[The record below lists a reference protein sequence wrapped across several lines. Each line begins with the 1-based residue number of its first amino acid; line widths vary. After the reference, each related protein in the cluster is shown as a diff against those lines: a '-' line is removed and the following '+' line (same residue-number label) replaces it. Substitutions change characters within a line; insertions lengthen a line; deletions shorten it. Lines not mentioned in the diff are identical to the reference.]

1 MELDKP
7 RKSKM
12 RHLRLLLYL
21 IPILA
26 IVIGYG
32 GIILATGE
40 SYPFTI
46 VLGHSMTPTI
56 LPGSVALI
64 DKVPFNSLQVGD
76 IIVFV
81 PQIALMESCDNAP
94 VNSLNSESS
103 IPCFVIHRIVN
114 IFEYQNGTRII
125 TTKGDDNPQSIP
137 LIDTDINSSMYIGK
151 VVLQIPEAGY
161 VTTSPTN
168 EIIAV
173 IILIALAAQL
183 LFERSQSKKTVA
195 APTTSA
201 PI

>member
-1 MELDKP
+1 M
-7 RKSKM
+7 
-12 RHLRLLLYL
+12 
-21 IPILA
+21 
-26 IVIGYG
+26 IGYG

-81 PQIALMESCDNAP
+81 PQIALMESCNNAP
-94 VNSLNSESS
+94 VNSLDSESS
-103 IPCFVIHRIVN
+103 VPCFVIHRIHSIVD
-114 IFEYQNGTRII
+114 YQNGTRII
-125 TTKGDDNPQSIP
+125 TTKGDDNSEPIP

-151 VVLQIPEAGY
+151 VILQIPEAGY
-161 VTTSPTN
+161 ITTSPTN

-183 LFERSQSKKTVA
+183 LFERSQNKKTMVA
-195 APTTSA
+195 PPATSA
-201 PI
+201 PA

>member
-7 RKSKM
+7 RKSKL

-21 IPILA
+21 VPILA

-81 PQIALMESCDNAP
+81 PQIALMEACDNAP
-94 VNSLNSESS
+94 VNSLDSESS
-103 IPCFVIHRIVN
+103 VPCFVIHRIASIVD
-114 IFEYQNGTRII
+114 YQNGTRII
-125 TTKGDDNPQSIP
+125 TTKGDDNRESIP
-137 LIDTDINSSMYIGK
+137 LIDTDVNSSMYIGK
-151 VVLQIPEAGY
+151 VVLQIPE
-161 VTTSPTN
+161 VWVHHDLSN
-168 EIIAV
+168 
-173 IILIALAAQL
+173 Q
-183 LFERSQSKKTVA
+183 
-195 APTTSA
+195 
-201 PI
+201 

>member
-1 MELDKP
+1 MELDRPK
-7 RKSKM
+7 KSKL

-21 IPILA
+21 VPILA

-94 VNSLNSESS
+94 VNSLDSESAV
-103 IPCFVIHRIVN
+103 PCFVIHRIASVVDL
-114 IFEYQNGTRII
+114 NGTRII
-125 TTKGDDNPQSIP
+125 TTKGDDNSGPITF
-137 LIDTDINSSMYIGK
+137 IDTNINSSMYIGK
-151 VVLQIPEAGY
+151 VI
-161 VTTSPTN
+161 
-168 EIIAV
+168 
-173 IILIALAAQL
+173 
-183 LFERSQSKKTVA
+183 
-195 APTTSA
+195 
-201 PI
+201 